1 MRRMRD
7 GPVAAMRVR
16 RRIVRSANCC
26 HDVGT
31 RRHRAHAATQERTG
45 SMSAQG
51 ASTSA
56 TVVAAKVRDGLLW
69 KLLVPVLIGVVLWF
83 VPPPE
88 GLPLKAWP
96 MFAVFVATIAAIITA
111 PVPMSAVAIIG
122 ATAAALTGVVGFD
135 DVVKSTGTDLVWLVL
150 LAFFISR
157 GVIKTGLGRRIALLF
172 MRLLGERTIGL
183 GYGLAITELVVAPAM
198 PSITARAG
206 GVMLPITRA
215 IAEILGS
222 RPGDE
227 SRTRV
232 GSYLILCAFHAN
244 IVTASM
250 FVTAMAGNPLAVKLA
265 ADQGVTIS
273 WTDWAIA
280 TLVPGLLCLALVPL
294 LLLWVTRPQV
304 RETPDATALAQRE
317 LDAMGP
323 ISPNEIKMALIFVG
337 LLVLWVF
344 GEDIDIGASLAAAIG
359 VSLMF
364 LLRVL
369 TWQDALE
376 EKSAWDTMI
385 WIGILIMLAGKLNQY
400 GMVSW
405 FGKEFSTHLQGMPG
419 LAVYILVASI
429 YLYVHYFFA
438 SATAHISAL
447 FPLSLALL
455 IGGGVPA
462 FPAAIGLGV
471 LSNLNGCLT
480 QYGIGSGP
488 VMFGAGYV
496 TQAEWWKAGFIMSV
510 LYLGIWTTVG
520 PLWWL
525 ALGHI

>member
-1 MRRMRD
+1 MTAQAAPAK
-7 GPVAAMRVR
+7 GPMAAPAKGGGDVA
-16 RRIVRSANCC
+16 
-26 HDVGT
+26 
-31 RRHRAHAATQERTG
+31 
-45 SMSAQG
+45 
-51 ASTSA
+51 
-56 TVVAAKVRDGLLW
+56 LW
-69 KLLVPVLIGVVLWF
+69 KFLVPVAIGVVLWF
-83 VPPPE
+83 LPPPD
-88 GLPLKAWP
+88 GLPLKAWQ
-96 MFAVFVATIAAIITA
+96 MFAVFVATIAGIITA
-111 PVPMSAVAIIG
+111 PLPMSVVAIIG
-122 ATAAALTGVVGFD
+122 ATVAALAGVVSFD
-135 DVVKSTGTDLVWLVL
+135 DVVKSTGTDLVWLIL

-172 MRLLGERTIGL
+172 MRLLGKRTIGL
-183 GYGLAITELVVAPAM
+183 GYGLGITELIVAPAM

-215 IAEILGS
+215 ISEVLGS
-222 RPGDE
+222 KPNDE
-227 SRTRV
+227 SRTRI

-244 IVTASM
+244 IITAGM

-265 ADQGVTIS
+265 ADQGVKIS

-280 TLVPGLLCLALVPL
+280 TLVPGLLCLALIPVV
-294 LLLWVTRPQV
+294 LLWIVRPQV
-304 RETPDATALAQRE
+304 RQTPDATALAQRE
-317 LDAMGP
+317 LDTMGP
-323 ISPNEIKMALIFVG
+323 ISANEIKMALLFVG
-337 LLVLWVF
+337 LLLLWIF
-344 GEDIDIGASLAAAIG
+344 GEDLDIGASLAAAIG

-364 LLRVL
+364 VLRVL

-385 WIGILIMLAGKLNQY
+385 WIALLIMLAGKLNQY
-400 GMVSW
+400 GMVKW
-405 FGKEFSTHLQGMPG
+405 FGQEFSGYLKGMPG
-419 LAVYILVASI
+419 LAIFMLVAAI

-471 LSNLNGCLT
+471 LSNINGCLT

-510 LYLGIWTTVG
+510 IYLVIWTTIG

>member
-1 MRRMRD
+1 MTAQAAPAK
-7 GPVAAMRVR
+7 GPMAAPAKGGGDVA
-16 RRIVRSANCC
+16 
-26 HDVGT
+26 
-31 RRHRAHAATQERTG
+31 
-45 SMSAQG
+45 
-51 ASTSA
+51 
-56 TVVAAKVRDGLLW
+56 LW
-69 KLLVPVLIGVVLWF
+69 KFLVPVAIGVVLWF
-83 VPPPE
+83 LPPPD
-88 GLPLKAWP
+88 GLPLKAWQ
-96 MFAVFVATIAAIITA
+96 MFAVFVATIAGIITA
-111 PVPMSAVAIIG
+111 PLPMSVVAIIG
-122 ATAAALTGVVGFD
+122 ATVAALAGVVSFD
-135 DVVKSTGTDLVWLVL
+135 DVVKSTGTDLVWLIL

-172 MRLLGERTIGL
+172 MRLLGKRTIGL
-183 GYGLAITELVVAPAM
+183 GYGLGITELIVAPAM

-215 IAEILGS
+215 ISEVLGS
-222 RPGDE
+222 KPNDE
-227 SRTRV
+227 SRTRI

-244 IVTASM
+244 IITAGM

-265 ADQGVTIS
+265 ADQGVKIS

-280 TLVPGLLCLALVPL
+280 TLVPGLLCLALIPVV
-294 LLLWVTRPQV
+294 LLWIVRPQV
-304 RETPDATALAQRE
+304 RQTPDATALAQRE
-317 LDAMGP
+317 LDTMGP
-323 ISPNEIKMALIFVG
+323 ISANEIKMALLFVG
-337 LLVLWVF
+337 LLLLWIF
-344 GEDIDIGASLAAAIG
+344 GEDLDILASLAAAIG

-364 LLRVL
+364 VLRVL

-385 WIGILIMLAGKLNQY
+385 WIALLIMLAGKLNQY
-400 GMVSW
+400 GMVKW
-405 FGKEFSTHLQGMPG
+405 FGQEFSGYLKGMPG
-419 LAVYILVASI
+419 LAIFMLVAAI

-471 LSNLNGCLT
+471 LSNINGCLT

-510 LYLGIWTTVG
+510 IYLVIWTTIG